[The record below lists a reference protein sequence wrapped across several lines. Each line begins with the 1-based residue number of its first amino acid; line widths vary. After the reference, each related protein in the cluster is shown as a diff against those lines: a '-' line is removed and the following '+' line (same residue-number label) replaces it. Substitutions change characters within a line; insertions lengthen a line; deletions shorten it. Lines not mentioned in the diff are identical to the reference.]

1 MDIKG
6 FWRVRNLYLPHHTMF
21 LSALT
26 PSLSYSRIKAD
37 SMGLSKMMF
46 WDKDMKTLFK
56 VNQTL
61 TQPFINVG
69 R

>member
-1 MDIKG
+1 
-6 FWRVRNLYLPHHTMF
+6 MF

>member
-1 MDIKG
+1 
-6 FWRVRNLYLPHHTMF
+6 MF
-21 LSALT
+21 LRALT

-37 SMGLSKMMF
+37 SMGLRKMMF
-46 WDKDMKTLFK
+46 LDKDMKTLFK

-61 TQPFINVG
+61 AQPFINVG